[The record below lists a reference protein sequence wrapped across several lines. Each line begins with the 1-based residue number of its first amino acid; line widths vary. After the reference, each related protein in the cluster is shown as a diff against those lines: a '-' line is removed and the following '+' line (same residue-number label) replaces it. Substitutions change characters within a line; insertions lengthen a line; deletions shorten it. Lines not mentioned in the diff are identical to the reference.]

1 MKCGINSA
9 PDRAARNLR
18 PETDQTTGKVLIV
31 DDEPNIVLSLEFLMT
46 NNGYAVA
53 VAANGEEALRMA
65 ASFRPHLVLL
75 DVMMPAI
82 NGFEVCRRLRADLS
96 QQQLKILLLTARG
109 RASEVERGLS
119 VGADGYIT
127 KPFATRELVAKV
139 RELLRGAS
147 G

>member
-1 MKCGINSA
+1 M
-9 PDRAARNLR
+9 
-18 PETDQTTGKVLIV
+18 IV

-53 VAANGEEALRMA
+53 VAGNGEEALRMA

-96 QQQLKILLLTARG
+96 QQGLKILLLTARG

-127 KPFATRELVAKV
+127 KPFATRELLAKV
-139 RELLRGAS
+139 RELLGNAS
-147 G
+147 N